1 MNESRLK
8 DALRWCLLY
17 MTDCNGD
24 LRSAEGRRLTPPPQ
38 IAATFKS
45 AYDANFK
52 KPQSDRGAEA
62 EHLHWCACRIG
73 KACNCR
79 NVTAGDA
86 RAE

>member
-17 MTDCNGD
+17 MTDRNGD
-24 LRSAEGRRLTPPPQ
+24 LRSAEGLRLIPPPQ

-52 KPQSDRGAEA
+52 PPQSDATAKSTHSGNDGGAES
-62 EHLHWCACRIG
+62 
-73 KACNCR
+73 
-79 NVTAGDA
+79 
-86 RAE
+86 

>member
-1 MNESRLK
+1 MPSTTTRNRQRAAEELSMDESRLK

-38 IAATFKS
+38 IDAAFNS

-52 KPQSDRGAEA
+52 KPQSD
-62 EHLHWCACRIG
+62 
-73 KACNCR
+73 
-79 NVTAGDA
+79 A
-86 RAE
+86 RAEP